1 MNILITGGTG
11 AMGTPMIT
19 TLSKN
24 VNNQIYI
31 TSRAS
36 HIDKDNIHYIQGNAA
51 DSDFLKDVLVRR
63 KYDVLVDFVLHKN
76 VDFKMLF
83 DFILNHVGQYIYI
96 SSARVYAQSNKPI
109 TENTPRLLDVSTDQE
124 FLKTNEYALKKAREE
139 DLLLNSGY
147 TNFTI
152 IRPSITYN
160 NKRLQLG
167 VFEKEEWLYRV
178 LHGRSIVFSDDVV
191 DKLTTM
197 TWGNDVS
204 DAICNIIGNEQAKGQ
219 IYHITYNQSL
229 LWRDVLNIYVDVLK
243 RNGYNPK
250 VVFTSKSTNF
260 IFPDKKY
267 QLIYCRYFNRT
278 FDNSKISQFV
288 NVATFKSPQVGLSE
302 CLENFLKSPK
312 FRAINWRLEAEND
325 RVCNERT
332 SLTEM
337 PLLHD
342 KLIYLVYRYNLS
354 WILKIKH
361 LFS

>member
-1 MNILITGGTG
+1 LV
-11 AMGTPMIT
+11 
-19 TLSKN
+19 TLLSNN

-51 DSDFLKDVLVRR
+51 DSDFLKDVLARR
-63 KYDVLVDFVLHKN
+63 KYDVLVDFVLHKDAN
-76 VDFKMLF
+76 LKMLF
-83 DFILNHVGQYIYI
+83 DFILSHVGQYIYI
-96 SSARVYAQSNKPI
+96 SSARVYAQSNIPI

-124 FLKTNEYALKKAREE
+124 FLRTNEYALKKAREE

-167 VFEKEEWLYRV
+167 VFEKEEWLYRA

-204 DAICNIIGNEQAKGQ
+204 NGIYSIIGKEKAKGQ
-219 IYHITYNQSL
+219 IYHITYNDSL
-229 LWRDVLNIYVDVLK
+229 PWREVLNIYVDVLK
-243 RNGYNPK
+243 KKGFQPK

-260 IFPDKKY
+260 IFPNRKY

-278 FDNSKISQFV
+278 FDNSKISEFI
-288 NVATFKSPQVGLSE
+288 NVDNFYPPQSGLAE
-302 CLENFLKSPK
+302 CLENFLLSPN
-312 FRAINWRLEAEND
+312 FQAINWRLEAEND
-325 RVCNERT
+325 RVCNERA
-332 SLTEM
+332 SLTEI
-337 PLLHD
+337 PTIHD
-342 KLIYLVYRYNLS
+342 KLVYLIYRYNLS

-361 LFS
+361 TFS